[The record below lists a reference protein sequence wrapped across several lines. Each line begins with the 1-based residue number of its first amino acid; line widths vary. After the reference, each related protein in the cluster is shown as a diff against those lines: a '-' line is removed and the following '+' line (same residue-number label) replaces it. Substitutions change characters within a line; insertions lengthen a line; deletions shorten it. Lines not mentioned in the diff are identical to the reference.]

1 MSKRREV
8 MRIGG
13 WLALVWGVASV
24 LLAIATDL
32 DWADLAGGYGLP
44 LAITGAWTVVG
55 LAVLNRHEQRVAQ
68 ARVANRITPNQQGA
82 VSR

>member
-8 MRIGG
+8 MRVGG

-32 DWADLAGGYGLP
+32 DWADLAGGYGLG

-55 LAVLNRHEQRVAQ
+55 VELLNRHQQRLAQ
-68 ARVANRITPNQQGA
+68 ARVASRMPTNQQGA

>member
-1 MSKRREV
+1 M
-8 MRIGG
+8 
-13 WLALVWGVASV
+13 ALVWGVASV

-55 LAVLNRHEQRVAQ
+55 VELLNRHQQRLSQ
-68 ARVANRITPNQQGA
+68 ARASRITPNQQGA

>member
-8 MRIGG
+8 MRVGG
-13 WLALVWGVASV
+13 WLALVWGVVSV

-44 LAITGAWTVVG
+44 LAITGAWAVVG
-55 LAVLNRHEQRVAQ
+55 LAFLHRHEQRLAQ
-68 ARVANRITPNQQGA
+68 TRVANRITPNQQGA

>member
-8 MRIGG
+8 MRVGG

-24 LLAIATDL
+24 VLAIATDL

-44 LAITGAWTVVG
+44 LAITGAWAVVG
-55 LAVLNRHEQRVAQ
+55 LAVLNRHQQRVAQ
-68 ARVANRITPNQQGA
+68 DRVANRISPNQQGA

>member
-1 MSKRREV
+1 MSKRYDV
-8 MRIGG
+8 MRVGG

-32 DWADLAGGYGLP
+32 DWADLAGGYGLG
-44 LAITGAWTVVG
+44 LAFTGAWTVVG
-55 LAVLNRHEQRVAQ
+55 LAFLNRHQQRVAQ

>member
-8 MRIGG
+8 MRVGG
-13 WLALVWGVASV
+13 WLALVWGVVSV
-24 LLAIATDL
+24 VLAIATDL
-32 DWADLAGGYGLP
+32 DWADLAGGYGLA

-55 LAVLNRHEQRVAQ
+55 LAFLNRHEQRLAQ